1 MKGNSD
7 GHFITGGGHFRTAFL
22 IARAPFID
30 QTIMLLIRYR
40 ITYRHEVSIHC
51 LTCSGVPRLGGP
63 AGTRRAAVYLPVI

>member
-51 LTCSGVPRLGGP
+51 LTCSGFCGSGVLQGP
-63 AGTRRAAVYLPVI
+63 AGRPYICR